1 MVRFENID
9 VSGERVEIGD
19 GVTIPTS
26 WTTVVRG
33 EEGVPGTIHVIVE
46 YDPELNRAVAAEV
59 RVQRGFGADEV
70 TSITLRQVR
79 VQHAVQVGGL
89 KASTVSEPGH
99 PIATGG
105 DYIRRMRERTDR
117 TTAESVVDA
126 ARTYQLA
133 ASISLPPLR
142 AVADCLA
149 VSQSTATRLM
159 NRARAEGLATGVE
172 FAAPSMQRRIASPQ
186 PPASMAQGP
195 TVPPVAPSGP
205 SIGM

>member
-1 MVRFENID
+1 MVRFENIN
-9 VSGERVEIGD
+9 VSGERVEIGN
-19 GVTIPTS
+19 GVSIPTS

-33 EEGVPGTIHVIVE
+33 EEGVPGTIHVAVE
-46 YDPELNRAVAAEV
+46 FDAQLNRAVAAEV
-59 RVQRGFGADEV
+59 RVQRGQGDDEV

-89 KASTVSEPGH
+89 KVSTVSEPGH

-142 AVADCLA
+142 AVADCLS

-159 NRARAEGLATGVE
+159 NRARTEGLATGVE
-172 FAAPSMQRRIASPQ
+172 LAPPSTQRRAPSPRQ
-186 PPASMAQGP
+186 PGSMGQGP
-195 TVPPVAPSGP
+195 AIGSSSPSGP